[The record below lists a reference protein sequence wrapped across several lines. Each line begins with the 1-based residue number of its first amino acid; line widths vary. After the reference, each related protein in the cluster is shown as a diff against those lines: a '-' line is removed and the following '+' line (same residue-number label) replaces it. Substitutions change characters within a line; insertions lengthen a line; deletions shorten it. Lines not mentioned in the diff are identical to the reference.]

1 MLKVC
6 SIMEVVT
13 LLRVWEMN
21 MHSQLSVQMHTDVQQ
36 KRSSTKEKRKDQR
49 SIRSNKSEMA
59 YTLLL
64 IYRFKVCDMP
74 VLSNNIILN
83 IRWYIPSKLVCVLAK
98 VNNCRSYCYKG
109 TLFDSVVYNSS
120 RRCRREFVLFW
131 HLVEIL

>member
-1 MLKVC
+1 
-6 SIMEVVT
+6 
-13 LLRVWEMN
+13 MN

-83 IRWYIPSKLVCVLAK
+83 IR
-98 VNNCRSYCYKG
+98 
-109 TLFDSVVYNSS
+109 
-120 RRCRREFVLFW
+120 
-131 HLVEIL
+131 

>member
-1 MLKVC
+1 
-6 SIMEVVT
+6 
-13 LLRVWEMN
+13 MN
-21 MHSQLSVQMHTDVQQ
+21 SHSQLSVQMRTDVQQ

-83 IRWYIPSKLVCVLAK
+83 IR
-98 VNNCRSYCYKG
+98 
-109 TLFDSVVYNSS
+109 
-120 RRCRREFVLFW
+120 
-131 HLVEIL
+131 

>member
-1 MLKVC
+1 
-6 SIMEVVT
+6 
-13 LLRVWEMN
+13 MN

-36 KRSSTKEKRKDQR
+36 KRNSTKEKRKDQR

-83 IRWYIPSKLVCVLAK
+83 IR
-98 VNNCRSYCYKG
+98 
-109 TLFDSVVYNSS
+109 
-120 RRCRREFVLFW
+120 
-131 HLVEIL
+131 